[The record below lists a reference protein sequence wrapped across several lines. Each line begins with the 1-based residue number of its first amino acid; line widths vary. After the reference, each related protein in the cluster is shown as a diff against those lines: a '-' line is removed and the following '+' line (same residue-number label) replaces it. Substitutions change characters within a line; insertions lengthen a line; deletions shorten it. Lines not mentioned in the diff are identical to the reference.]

1 MKYLELQKYVEQQV
15 KNFLCYEVDISIYIK
30 EAITRTRNCLL
41 RSANK
46 YCINQEADVPFSV
59 YHSVQ
64 YCIFLYHLSRVAYEI
79 DKNGMNA
86 EKFYCLNK
94 MLNSVDVF
102 YEVEFPSI
110 WGTEHPLGSVM
121 GRARYSDFFFFYQ
134 GCTVGGNKGCYPM
147 IGEHVIMYSNSKIL
161 GNSTI
166 GNNVIISANTYIKGE
181 DIPDDCIVFG
191 RTPDILIRQK
201 SKAKIREMTEHIW
214 PLDIV

>member
-1 MKYLELQKYVEQQV
+1 
-15 KNFLCYEVDISIYIK
+15 
-30 EAITRTRNCLL
+30 
-41 RSANK
+41 
-46 YCINQEADVPFSV
+46 
-59 YHSVQ
+59 
-64 YCIFLYHLSRVAYEI
+64 
-79 DKNGMNA
+79 
-86 EKFYCLNK
+86 
-94 MLNSVDVF
+94 
-102 YEVEFPSI
+102 
-110 WGTEHPLGSVM
+110 
-121 GRARYSDFFFFYQ
+121 
-134 GCTVGGNKGCYPM
+134 M